1 MICLYTDALDPRVL
15 DPQPTD
21 GAILDHE
28 PRRERGDGVAIGLEL
43 GRLVLGVGLD
53 RRAVTDVQSV
63 AGARDHGVDD
73 AVGVLGDL
81 ARRGGS
87 FDGEADPIWHFAGS
101 PVAEIGRASCR
112 DSVW

>member
-1 MICLYTDALDPRVL
+1 MRISDWSSDVCSSDL
-15 DPQPTD
+15 
-21 GAILDHE
+21 
-28 PRRERGDGVAIGLEL
+28 VAIGLEL

-101 PVAEIGRASCR
+101 PVAAERADPVRRHICSSSFGGWLR
-112 DSVW
+112 FRGVRKSVV

>member
-1 MICLYTDALDPRVL
+1 MRISDWSSDVCSSDL
-15 DPQPTD
+15 
-21 GAILDHE
+21 AILDHE

-53 RRAVTDVQSV
+53 RRAMTDVQSV

-87 FDGEADPIWHFAGS
+87 FYGEADPIWHFADRQSVVEGKS
-101 PVAEIGRASCR
+101 VSVRVGLGGRR
-112 DSVW
+112 I